1 MGEDPAVG
9 MAGFGSPSGEE
20 PGVEMAGFD
29 SSDPTIA
36 LLTGFPSACKYL
48 RTVSRSIPSSRA
60 MALCDQLL
68 LFNATIAVFKSTL
81 SSFIKEGCGSR
92 RSFRK
97 VSLKLAGFDSTL
109 SGWF

>member
-1 MGEDPAVG
+1 MT
-9 MAGFGSPSGEE
+9 GFGLPSGEE

-29 SSDPTIA
+29 SSDPA
-36 LLTGFPSACKYL
+36 VASVAGFASTWKYL
-48 RTVSRSIPSSRA
+48 RTVPRSIPSSRA

-68 LFNATIAVFKSTL
+68 FFNAAMAVFKSTL
-81 SSFIKEGCGSR
+81 SSFIAQGCGSR
-92 RSFRK
+92 RSLRK